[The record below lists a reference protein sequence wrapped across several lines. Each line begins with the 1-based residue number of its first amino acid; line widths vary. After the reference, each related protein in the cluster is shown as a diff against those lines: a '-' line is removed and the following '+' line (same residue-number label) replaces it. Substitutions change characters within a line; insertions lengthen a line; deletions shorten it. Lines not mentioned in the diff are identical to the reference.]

1 MWERHTISLLKSLKR
16 RPSFGVV
23 DPTSS
28 TPFLFIAHP
37 RIHLWKSHLIP
48 TMCWAQ
54 YNKFECLS
62 YALEAQK
69 PCGRYRRAI
78 NCWDRL
84 PQSCAQFVGAKRKG
98 TYVRPTLGTFF
109 RGSGRVKA
117 KVAQSSP
124 TLCNSMD
131 YTVLGIL
138 LARILEGVAYPF
150 SKGSPQPRD
159 QTQISHTALD
169 SLPAEPPRKPKN
181 TGVGSLSFLQQI
193 FLTQESNRGQTC
205 NAGRFFTN
213 WAIREAFR
221 GSKMSLNS
229 NMWGV
234 KVYPDINLQYCKKL
248 LHQRIFVIK
257 LLPYIYM
264 PYIYI

>member
-1 MWERHTISLLKSLKR
+1 
-16 RPSFGVV
+16 
-23 DPTSS
+23 
-28 TPFLFIAHP
+28 
-37 RIHLWKSHLIP
+37 
-48 TMCWAQ
+48 
-54 YNKFECLS
+54 
-62 YALEAQK
+62 
-69 PCGRYRRAI
+69 
-78 NCWDRL
+78 
-84 PQSCAQFVGAKRKG
+84 
-98 TYVRPTLGTFF
+98 
-109 RGSGRVKA
+109 
-117 KVAQSSP
+117 
-124 TLCNSMD
+124 MD

-264 PYIYI
+264 PYIYIKCPIYNILGTYSSLRNISERKSYHPTESMALFNWQRFPLISAYNKDTSDSHRCHKVENTRKISFCKILGGQYFYWDNVTGCSPIIKSYTSLSTKT